1 MPFSTACMQET
12 LKFCHV
18 GEVEEED
25 EEQEEKTGDSWLN
38 ELNPSSQTVITGCMA
53 NVHLAK
59 AEAGD
64 R

>member
-1 MPFSTACMQET
+1 MQGLEIAII
-12 LKFCHV
+12 CHV
-18 GEVEEED
+18 GEVEEEED
-25 EEQEEKTGDSWLN
+25 EEENTGDAWLN

-59 AEAGD
+59 AKAGD

>member
-1 MPFSTACMQET
+1 MEEAD
-12 LKFCHV
+12 
-18 GEVEEED
+18 EEE
-25 EEQEEKTGDSWLN
+25 EEKTGDTWLN

-59 AEAGD
+59 AKAGN